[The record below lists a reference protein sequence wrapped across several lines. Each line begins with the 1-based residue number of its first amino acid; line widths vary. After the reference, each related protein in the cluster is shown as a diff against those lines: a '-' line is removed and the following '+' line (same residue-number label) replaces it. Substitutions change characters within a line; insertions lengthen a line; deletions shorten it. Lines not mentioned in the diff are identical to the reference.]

1 MKRVLHIGIL
11 LLVLLGSRATTS
23 TAQNG
28 FRFGGEVMQQALI
41 SPEQMARLSQ
51 DQHFGTA
58 RSMAMGSAF
67 TSLGGDMSTLFINPA
82 GLGMYRTNE
91 FSLTP
96 LVTLSRSENGAK
108 EYRSNNS
115 SRFAMANI
123 GFALNLYE
131 GTGQLISLNMGFAY
145 NRIADLNFRTSFQ
158 SDTPYTGSTAAPSL
172 LRTMA
177 GELTASNHFPDDEG
191 FLGYYGRTAPN
202 LWGPMMAYNSYLLN
216 LYDDGAGPYY
226 EADHIGHNATVGH
239 FYNLES
245 RGSIGEYAL
254 SLGANIANKLY
265 LGLSFGVQSLSQRIN
280 LYYGEDYRYL
290 GENGAT
296 VPAVNQ
302 AGQELIRQ
310 ADYVHYNQYA
320 YLSGVGFDLKVGAI
334 FRPIEAVRIGV
345 AYHSPTW
352 YSIDHEYAGQM
363 ASMVYDNDEKKYYPS
378 DVNTDGTWSD
388 VAGDRWEISTPSK
401 LMLGISY
408 TFGKRAILSL
418 DYERD
423 WYNAIRVRNTPFWL
437 SDTTPFSRESFKEK
451 FAATNAVRLGGEFKA
466 TPRWA
471 LRAGVGYTSTMVR
484 EKALLNSPLPEQ
496 ILDISAGTGFVLT
509 RSMTLDV
516 AYRYTS
522 TSCSDYRLFYGAR
535 LAADGT
541 PELLD
546 ASGLYS
552 TDYTHHQILLT
563 LGFKF

>member
-1 MKRVLHIGIL
+1 
-11 LLVLLGSRATTS
+11 
-23 TAQNG
+23 
-28 FRFGGEVMQQALI
+28 
-41 SPEQMARLSQ
+41 
-51 DQHFGTA
+51 
-58 RSMAMGSAF
+58 
-67 TSLGGDMSTLFINPA
+67 
-82 GLGMYRTNE
+82 
-91 FSLTP
+91 
-96 LVTLSRSENGAK
+96 
-108 EYRSNNS
+108 
-115 SRFAMANI
+115 MANI

-158 SDTPYTGSTAAPSL
+158 SNSPYSGGAAAPSL
-172 LRTMA
+172 LRVMA
-177 GELTASNHFPDDEG
+177 GELTASNRFPDDEG

-216 LYDDGAGPYY
+216 PYDDGAGPYY

-265 LGLSFGVQSLSQRIN
+265 LGLSFGVQTLSQRVN

-320 YLSGVGFDLKVGAI
+320 HLSGVGFDLKIGAI
-334 FRPIEAVRIGV
+334 FRPIDAVRIGV

-437 SDTTPFSRESFKEK
+437 SDTTPFSRESFKER

-516 AYRYTS
+516 AYRYS
-522 TSCSDYRLFYGAR
+522 ATSCSDYRLFYGAR
-535 LAADGT
+535 LAADGM

>member
-1 MKRVLHIGIL
+1 MKRALHL
-11 LLVLLGSRATTS
+11 VLVLLLLGGAAQSAA
-23 TAQNG
+23 AQNG

-51 DQHFGTA
+51 DQHLGTA

-158 SDTPYTGSTAAPSL
+158 SNSPYSGGAAAPSL
-172 LRTMA
+172 LRVMA
-177 GELTASNHFPDDEG
+177 GELTASNRFPDDEG

-216 LYDDGAGPYY
+216 PYDDGAGPYY
-226 EADHIGHNATVGH
+226 EADHIGHNATVGD

-265 LGLSFGVQSLSQRIN
+265 LGLSFGVQTLSQRVN

-310 ADYVHYNQYA
+310 ADYLHYNQYA
-320 YLSGVGFDLKVGAI
+320 HLSGVGFDLKIGAI

-437 SDTTPFSRESFKEK
+437 PETTPFSRESFKER

-496 ILDISAGTGFVLT
+496 ILDISAGMGFVLT

-516 AYRYTS
+516 AYRYS
-522 TSCSDYRLFYGAR
+522 ATSCSDYRLFYGAR
-535 LAADGT
+535 LAADGM